1 MNEKDENTLEETVKE
16 DEKEENV
23 KGSGQKTDNE
33 TLHNEEGTKKSEI
46 NNIKDNE
53 HEKKN
58 TKTKRNIIIIIL
70 AATLVLFFST
80 IFAVINLGNEKII
93 NGIKIQGIDISNL
106 EKSNAKQKLE
116 EITQKAAEKQI
127 ILKYNEL
134 EVTMNLTELNVS
146 YNVDKALEEAYNIG
160 RKENIFKN
168 NFDIIKTKLFLN
180 DIKLEINYDEKILND
195 KINSIS
201 TTLPGA
207 TQEYSYF
214 IEDEELIITKGKPG
228 IAINREELNNKIEEI
243 IQKID
248 NVTAVINIPVAEKDP
263 DEVDIKKIHEE
274 IYKEAE
280 DAYITQDPLTV
291 HPNVNGVDFAI
302 TIEEANNIL
311 KEDKEEYVI
320 PLKITI
326 AEKTISDLGEEAF
339 PNVLGTFTTIFDA
352 SNKNR
357 TNNIALAT
365 KKINGT
371 VILPGETFSYNQIV
385 GKRTIQSGFKEAGA
399 YAGGQVIQEV
409 GGGICQVSSTLYN
422 AVLYANLE
430 IVERSNHYFQT
441 SYVDAGRDAT
451 VSWGGPDFKFKNNRT
466 YPIKIEASSKNGV
479 SKVSI
484 KGINEEKE
492 YEVVIQSKVTSII
505 QKNVKYEEDSSL
517 ESSIERVKQEG
528 HNGCTSKAYKILKF
542 NGATISTELLSS
554 DYYHALD
561 KIVLKG
567 TKKVEEKEVNA
578 QINEERDNNNNND
591 DNNNKNIV
599 NDTKNEIENNID
611 TGNLL

>member
-1 MNEKDENTLEETVKE
+1 MENENKIE
-16 DEKEENV
+16 DEKEEKVTNKV
-23 KGSGQKTDNE
+23 EGKIDN
-33 TLHNEEGTKKSEI
+33 KI
-46 NNIKDNE
+46 NKED
-53 HEKKN
+53 KMKN
-58 TKTKRNIIIIIL
+58 TKIKKIIIIIIAIIL
-70 AATLVLFFST
+70 LILFSST
-80 IFAVINLGNEKII
+80 IFAVLNSGNDKII
-93 NGIKIQGIDISNL
+93 KGVNIQGIDLSNL
-106 EKSNAKQKLE
+106 EKNNAEQRLG
-116 EITQKAAEKQI
+116 EITQKAAERQI
-127 ILKYNEL
+127 ILKYNEF
-134 EVTMNLTELNVS
+134 EVTMNLSELDID
-146 YNVDKALEEAYNIG
+146 YNLDTALEEAYNLG
-160 RKENIFKN
+160 RKGNIFKN
-168 NFDIIKTKLFLN
+168 NFDIIKTILFKK
-180 DIKLEINYDEKILND
+180 DIKLDIYYDEKSLDD
-195 KINSIS
+195 KIKSIS

-214 IEDEELIITKGKPG
+214 IEDEELIITRGKAG
-228 IAINREELNNKIEEI
+228 ISIDKEKLGNEIKEEI
-243 IQKID
+243 NKLDNTTVIID
-248 NVTAVINIPVAEKDP
+248 IPVVNKEP
-263 DEVDIKKIHEE
+263 DEIDIEKIHEE

-302 TIEEANNIL
+302 TIEEAKEIL

-326 AEKTISDLGEEAF
+326 ADKTINDLGEEAF
-339 PNVLGTFTTIFDA
+339 PNTLGTFTTIFDA

-357 TNNIALAT
+357 SNNITLAT

-385 GKRTIQSGFKEAGA
+385 GKRTIEAGFKEAGA

-451 VSWGGPDFKFKNNRT
+451 VSWGTVDFKFKNNRK

-505 QKNVKYEEDSSL
+505 QKNIKYEEDNSL
-517 ESSIERVKQEG
+517 ESTLEQVKQEG
-528 HNGCTSKAYKILKF
+528 HNGCTSKAYRILKL
-542 NGATISTELLSS
+542 NGATVSTELLSS

-561 KIVLKG
+561 KIILKG
-567 TKKVEEKEVNA
+567 TKKVEEKEVIDDISKEGDSESDTDNKENI
-578 QINEERDNNNNND
+578 INGE
-591 DNNNKNIV
+591 
-599 NDTKNEIENNID
+599 KNEIENKTEVNNIM
-611 TGNLL
+611 